1 MLNVYY
7 IGPYLYIEREIIVDS
22 QDHSMIKT
30 VKKTHTHKV
39 DKHMN
44 KTVRNSFCNI
54 LLKLHCDI
62 FCYKL

>member
-30 VKKTHTHKV
+30 VKKNTHTKWTNTWTKQSGIV
-39 DKHMN
+39 SA
-44 KTVRNSFCNI
+44 TSS
-54 LLKLHCDI
+54 
-62 FCYKL
+62 